1 MFHKTFTMKKSL
13 NNLLMATF
21 ILLSI
26 TINAQ
31 KIKNA
36 KTETAKVYGNCGM
49 CETKIEKAGNVKNVA
64 SVDWNQDTGMATITY
79 DTTKTNQDEILK
91 RIALVGYDS
100 EKILAPDDVYNNLHG
115 CCQYDR
121 VAKVPVKTESESLA
135 TTDEH
140 ANHNHAAMQTKEAP
154 KMSQLDAVYENYF
167 SLKDALVKTD
177 GTTASAAA
185 KELLGS
191 INAVKMG
198 ELKMDVHMVWM
209 KVLESLKNDATAISS
224 STDIK
229 KQRDS
234 FNSLSTSIYGLI
246 KFSKSDETVYYQFC
260 PMANDG
266 KGANWLS
273 KENNIKNPYYGSKM
287 LTCGKV
293 VETIK

>member
-1 MFHKTFTMKKSL
+1 MKKSL
-13 NNLLMATF
+13 NNLLMTTF

-26 TINAQ
+26 TTNAQ

-36 KTETAKVYGNCGM
+36 KTETVKVYGNCGM

-64 SVDWNQDTGMATITY
+64 SVDWSQHTGIATITY

-100 EKILAPDDVYNNLHG
+100 DKFLAPDDVYNNLHG

-121 VAKVPVKTESESLA
+121 VAKVPVKTETETMAS
-135 TTDEH
+135 TDGH
-140 ANHNHAAMQTKEAP
+140 ANQNHSAMQSNEAP
-154 KMSQLDAVYENYF
+154 KMSQLEAVYKNYF

-177 GTTASAAA
+177 GTMASAAA
-185 KELLGS
+185 KELVAS

-209 KVLESLKNDATAISS
+209 KVLENLKKDATAISE
-224 STDIK
+224 STDAK
-229 KQRDS
+229 KQRSS
-234 FNSLSTSIYGLI
+234 FNTLSKSIYELI
-246 KFSKSDETVYYQFC
+246 KVSKSDETVYYQFC
-260 PMANDG
+260 PMADDG

-273 KENNIKNPYYGSKM
+273 KENNIKNPYFGSMM
-287 LTCGKV
+287 LSCGKV

>member
-1 MFHKTFTMKKSL
+1 MKKSL
-13 NNLLMATF
+13 NTLMMATF

-26 TINAQ
+26 TTNAQ

-36 KTETAKVYGNCGM
+36 KTETVKVYGNCGM

-79 DTTKTNQDEILK
+79 NTTKTNKDEILK

-100 EKILAPDDVYNNLHG
+100 DSFLAPDDVYNNLHG

-121 VAKVPVKTESESLA
+121 VAKVPVKTETETMA

-140 ANHNHAAMQTKEAP
+140 ANHNHSATQTNEAP

-185 KELLGS
+185 KELVAS
-191 INAVKMG
+191 INAVKMD

-209 KVLESLKNDATAISS
+209 KVLENLKKEAIAISE
-224 STDIK
+224 STDTK
-229 KQRDS
+229 KQRGR
-234 FNSLSTSIYGLI
+234 FNTLSTSIYELI
-246 KFSKSDETVYYQFC
+246 KVSKSDETVYYQFC
-260 PMANDG
+260 PMANNG

-273 KENNIKNPYYGSKM
+273 KENNIKNPYFGSMM
-287 LTCGKV
+287 LSCGKV